1 VALLV
6 LPAFAAEDAPEPPH
20 PRPNPS
26 VEAEPNGA
34 VDAED
39 AAAPDDAVEPEDIP
53 RPEPSPLDEEIPK
66 PEPSPLDEE
75 VPGPEP
81 SPFGEEVP
89 PEPVDEEELAECE
102 AELRKLGGTFER
114 LPTIDGEGT
123 CGMAAPYRLDRVGRD
138 VRLEPASRMTCETA
152 LAFARWVNRVVVPAT
167 DALGDDTRLTRIR
180 HGSTYICRTRNN
192 QEGAKIS
199 FHALGLAIDV
209 VLFEFDGHAPI
220 AISPR
225 AGDGN
230 LEESFQRA
238 VRGGA
243 CLYFTTVLG
252 PGTDASH
259 GDNLHL
265 DVAERRGGYRL
276 CQ

>member
-1 VALLV
+1 MLPGPVLVALLALLV
-6 LPAFAAEDAPEPPH
+6 LPALAAEDVPEPPH

-26 VEAEPNGA
+26 VEATP
-34 VDAED
+34 ED
-39 AAAPDDAVEPEDIP
+39 ADQAEEMTDQTEETDESGGIP
-53 RPEPSPLDEEIPK
+53 RPEPSPLGSEDAPK
-66 PEPSPLDEE
+66 
-75 VPGPEP
+75 PEP

-89 PEPVDEEELAECE
+89 PEPVDEEELSKCE

-138 VRLEPASRMTCETA
+138 VRLEPASEMTCETA

-167 DALGDDTRLTRIR
+167 DALGDDIRLTEIR

-192 QEGAKIS
+192 VAGAKIS
-199 FHALGLAIDV
+199 YHAFGMAIDV
-209 VLFEFDGHAPI
+209 VTFEFDGHAPI

-225 AGDGN
+225 AGAGN
-230 LEESFQRA
+230 LEEAFQRA